1 MGFDLNVLGRD
12 MEQSHTIKDDSRDLL
27 LLYLL
32 RRYELTETLKKETK
46 ATESSAM
53 RIVELFMFS
62 LNSR

>member
-1 MGFDLNVLGRD
+1 MGFDLNVLGRE

-27 LLYLL
+27 ILYVL
-32 RRYELTETLKKETK
+32 RGYELTYKLNKYTK